1 MAEQTSAI
9 DDAARMSHRHLMAA
23 LMIVGMLGF
32 AAVLSLTTAGGD
44 AGKTLWR
51 VLPVM
56 IALTAASLH
65 RMYRRV
71 ETRAMK
77 AMRNDE
83 LRQAALSRAWRN
95 GLIAVLGMQPVLAVG
110 LTWSGAPNGLAL
122 MTAATICIGAGTVLT
137 TLQWYDR

>member
-1 MAEQTSAI
+1 MAEQMSSI
-9 DDAARMSHRHLMAA
+9 DAATRMSHRHLMAA

-32 AAVLSLTTAGGD
+32 AAVLSLTTSGGD
-44 AGKTLWR
+44 AGQTLWR
-51 VLPVM
+51 VLPVL

-77 AMRNDE
+77 AVRNDE
-83 LRQAALSRAWRN
+83 LRQASLTRAWRY
-95 GLIAVLGMQPVLAVG
+95 GLFAVLVAQPLLALG
-110 LTWSGAPNGLAL
+110 LTWSGAANAVAL
-122 MTAATICIGAGTVLT
+122 MAAATICIGAGTALT